1 MKKTETVNNLVL
13 VPFFAAI
20 VLFASAVWYVCY
32 ADSTDPLTQ
41 TVAASQVESLATDR

>member
-1 MKKTETVNNLVL
+1 MKKTETANNLIL

-32 ADSTDPLTQ
+32 ADSTDLLNQ
-41 TVAASQVESLATDR
+41 TVTVSQVQVLDN

>member
-1 MKKTETVNNLVL
+1 MKKTETVNNLIL
-13 VPFFAAI
+13 IPFFAAI

-41 TVAASQVESLATDR
+41 TVTVSQVRALDN